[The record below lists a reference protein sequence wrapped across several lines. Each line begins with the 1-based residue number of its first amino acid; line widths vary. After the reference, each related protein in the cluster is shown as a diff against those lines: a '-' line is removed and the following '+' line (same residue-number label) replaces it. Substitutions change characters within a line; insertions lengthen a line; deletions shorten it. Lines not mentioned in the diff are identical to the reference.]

1 MTLMIFIRPYL
12 GRTVD
17 AIVTWKRYNNSV
29 NQKCAMS
36 GRHNYDGFPKKY
48 FIMYLIVNDTRRKS
62 VSIHLK
68 YEKILLFA
76 GCSI

>member
-1 MTLMIFIRPYL
+1 MTLLIFIRTYL

-17 AIVTWKRYNNSV
+17 AIVTWKRYHNSV

-62 VSIHLK
+62 GPIQQK
-68 YEKILLFA
+68 FENTLLFA